1 MEDSIKKENK
11 ISKNEKIRRE
21 ILTGNLWKVVLV
33 VTMPLFFYQLIN
45 SLYSLVDQI
54 MVAQIGSSEVS
65 AVATIAQIKALI
77 SSLGMGLAGGG
88 AIVISRLYGAGKIK
102 EAKKNANVI
111 FTMSLIIIAFVILLM
126 PFSNL
131 ILKICQVPDDLIA
144 VSSSYFL
151 LQLFEQIIMVFNNI
165 SISFE
170 KSKGNTK
177 IVFVM
182 NIINMCVKLIFN
194 SIFVYWVKVDN
205 IFYIELA
212 SILAQSSM
220 LVIGLYLM
228 FNKNNIFRIEFKQL
242 SLKWKYVKNILL
254 MSLPLFLGKFV
265 ISLGKVGVNA
275 LCGLF
280 YGSLT
285 VGALGISN
293 NISGLISNCG
303 SSFEDSQSSIVSQN
317 LGNKNMKRTF
327 KVFGVCCAIMSI
339 WTIIGFLCVRVFFED
354 QIISLFNTKNTSIE
368 FVTMIKEVFKYDCIS
383 IPALAI
389 NGLVLGILYGYGQTF
404 LATINNI
411 LRIVTRISTLLILHY
426 GFPELGSE
434 AAGISMGIS
443 NVVIACFSLI
453 FFIIFFIKIK
463 TKGYKGMHLNDKE
476 PEMIEHNGILI
487 RKEELEE
494 IIKSEGELL
503 NEKNKATN

>member
-1 MEDSIKKENK
+1 MEAEIKENK
-11 ISKNEKIRRE
+11 VSKNEKIRRE

-65 AVATIAQIKALI
+65 AVATLAQIKALI

-88 AIVISRLYGAGKIK
+88 AIVISRLYGAGKIN

-111 FTMSLIIIAFVILLM
+111 FTLSLLIVAFVIVLM

-131 ILKICQVPDDLIA
+131 ILKICKVPDDLIA
-144 VSSSYFL
+144 ISSSYFL
-151 LQLFEQIIMVFNNI
+151 LQLFEQIIMVFNNV

-182 NIINMCVKLIFN
+182 NIVNMCVKLIFN
-194 SIFVYWVKVDN
+194 SIFIYWIKVNN
-205 IFYIELA
+205 ILYVELA
-212 SILAQSSM
+212 SILAQASM
-220 LVIGLYLM
+220 LAIGLYLM
-228 FNKNNIFRIEFKQL
+228 FNKKNIFRIEFKQL
-242 SLKWKYVKNILL
+242 SLKWKYVKNILV

-275 LCGLF
+275 LCGV

-339 WTIIGFLCVRVFFED
+339 WTIVGFLCVRVFFED
-354 QIISLFNTKNTSIE
+354 QIIGLFNTENTSLE
-368 FVTMIKEVFKYDCIS
+368 FTNMIKEIFKYDCIS

-404 LATINNI
+404 LATVNNI
-411 LRIVTRISTLLILHY
+411 LRIVTRISTLLILQNF
-426 GFPELGSE
+426 FPEIGSE

-443 NVVIACFSLI
+443 NGVIAVFSII

-463 TKGYKGMHLNDKE
+463 RKGYKGMHLNDPE

-487 RKEELEE
+487 RKEELAE
-494 IIKSEGELL
+494 IIESEKGHL
-503 NEKNKATN
+503 NESSNI